1 MMQFSR
7 TRKVMLVYCPG
18 FFNAKHYLLVAIINH
33 WNHNQPEVIEDTD
46 PDKNIMDKLE
56 EIAEGFRQK
65 F

>member
-1 MMQFSR
+1 
-7 TRKVMLVYCPG
+7 MLVYCPG